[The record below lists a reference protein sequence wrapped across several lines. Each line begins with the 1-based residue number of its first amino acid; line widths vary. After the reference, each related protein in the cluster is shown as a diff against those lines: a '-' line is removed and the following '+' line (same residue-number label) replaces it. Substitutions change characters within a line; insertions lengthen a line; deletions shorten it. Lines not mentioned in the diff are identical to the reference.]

1 MNLHPS
7 ARTRRPLLARQRGVT
22 LVELMVGLVI
32 GLLATLVIAQVAI
45 VFEGQKRSTTGGSDA
60 QLNGALALQTLQRD
74 IQLSGYG
81 IATGG
86 GAGCELRGSR
96 NGTVPPWNGQPMVAV
111 RIVDGTDVATGSPD
125 SLFMLFSG
133 KADSS
138 FYSLPIRVYQNHRR
152 DGSEFV
158 LDERT
163 NIGTAQGDM
172 MVVVPTPTPLPSASQ
187 VTPSWCS
194 VFNISVDPATT
205 DNRIVHQPGTD
216 GPWNQD
222 STNTVFPGAVN
233 ADTSYA
239 AGSHLVNLGT
249 MTYREYSLSTST
261 TGSALQMRSVDNNT
275 AQWVTADA
283 LFPQI
288 VNLQAVYGRDTSV
301 TRDNVVDAWDNT
313 APTTADGWS
322 RVIAVRIALVA
333 RSNQREKEIVT
344 VTEPTWMPDGVN
356 TQPLKVDH
364 LDSWQHY
371 RYKVFEAAV
380 PLRNML
386 WQS

>member
-1 MNLHPS
+1 VNLHPS
-7 ARTRRPLLARQRGVT
+7 ACTPRPLPSRQRGVT

-86 GAGCELRGSR
+86 GAGCTLRGSR
-96 NGTVPPWNGQPMVAV
+96 SGTVPPWDGQPMVAV

-138 FYSLPIRVYQNHRR
+138 FFSLPIRVYQNHDR
-152 DGSEFV
+152 DDSAFV
-158 LDERT
+158 LDDRT
-163 NIGTAQGDM
+163 NVGNAKGDL
-172 MVVVPTPTPLPSASQ
+172 MVAVPTATAIQ
-187 VTPSWCS
+187 VTPNWCS
-194 VFNISVDPATT
+194 VFNISADPVGNNIAHDT
-205 DNRIVHQPGTD
+205 GTD

-233 ADTSYA
+233 ADISYA
-239 AGSHLVNLGT
+239 AGSHLINMGA
-249 MTYREYSLSTST
+249 MPYREYSLSNST
-261 TGSALQMRSVDNNT
+261 TGSALQMRWVDNTT
-275 AQWVTADA
+275 AQWVTTDA

-288 VNLQAVYGRDTSV
+288 VNLQAVYGRDTSG
-301 TRDNVVDAWDNT
+301 TRDNIVDIWDNT

-322 RVIAVRIALVA
+322 RVIAVRVALVA

-344 VTEPTWMPDGVN
+344 PAEPTWMPDGVN

-371 RYKVFEAAV
+371 RYKIFEAAV

>member
-1 MNLHPS
+1 MNPYPCACTH
-7 ARTRRPLLARQRGVT
+7 RPRPALQRGVT
-22 LVELMVGLVI
+22 LVELMVGLLI

-86 GAGCELRGSR
+86 GAGCKLRGLRS
-96 NGTVPPWNGQPMVAV
+96 GTVPPWDDKPMVAV
-111 RIVDGTDVATGSPD
+111 RIEDGTDATKGAPD

-133 KADSS
+133 KPGTA
-138 FYSLPIRVYQNHRR
+138 FYSLPIRVYQNHTHEN
-152 DGSEFV
+152 SEFV
-158 LDERT
+158 LDDRT
-163 NIGTAQGDM
+163 NVGNAKGDM
-172 MVVVPTPTPLPSASQ
+172 MVAVPTTTALQ
-187 VTPSWCS
+187 VTPNWCS
-194 VFNISVDPATT
+194 VFNISTDPGTT
-205 DNRIVHQPGTD
+205 GNRILHQPGTD

-222 STNTVFPGAVN
+222 NTNTVFPGTLN
-233 ADTSYA
+233 ADISYA
-239 AGSHLVNLGT
+239 AGSHLINLGK
-249 MTYREYSLSTST
+249 MPYREYSLAS
-261 TGSALQMRSVDNNT
+261 GSGGGLQMREVNSDT
-275 AQWVTADA
+275 AQWVSADT

-288 VNLQAVYGRDTSV
+288 VNLQAVYGKDTL
-301 TRDNVVDAWDNT
+301 TAAPGPYRLADTWNNT
-313 APTTADGWS
+313 TPTTPDGWS

-333 RSNQREKEIVT
+333 RSTQFEKEAVT
-344 VTEPTWMPDGVN
+344 TVEPTWMPDGV
-356 TQPLKVDH
+356 TPQTLKVDH
-364 LDSWQHY
+364 LDGWQHY